1 MRVRSLYRAEASAWS
16 PASNEVETGSYT
28 VRGICGR
35 TARVRDRILTLL
47 KYRHSYKGG
56 CGAVTE
62 TELAK
67 LTSLDL
73 RRNPSTES
81 AFTMRLRQDDFE
93 GLWNLVEL
101 DLADTGLRSLPAGVF
116 DGLTDLE
123 TLRLNNNRLGS
134 LPAGVFSG
142 LRSLEKL
149 LLYKNPSLRSLP
161 YDELEVLP
169 DLTELRVDRVGRRKL
184 QVAGGETDAVLEVPA
199 GGTATYQVRLMA
211 GLDSRVTTTN
221 PLTIE
226 ASSDTAGV
234 TASPAIRFT
243 KENWFRRQ
251 TVTVRAAAS
260 ASGTARL
267 EHEASGTTTD
277 TQGTAQSNYD
287 FEQSLPGV
295 TVQVRELESAAG
307 DMRDHALRVTG
318 GAVTDAARVDG
329 RDDLWR
335 FTVTPSGAG
344 DIEIELPVGRA
355 CAEAGAICTADGTEL
370 STGLLTIVLG
380 DVQDA
385 SRSALTA
392 AFEDVPAGHDGESA
406 FRFRVA
412 FSEDIGISYR
422 ALRED
427 AFVVT
432 GGRVTRGTRV
442 DDRRDLFEITVQ
454 PDGAGAVTIKL
465 PGGRDCATSGA
476 ICAKGENRRPLTNSP
491 SATVAGPAAE
501 AERNTAATGAPA
513 IRGTP
518 QVGEELTASTS
529 GISDADGLDNA
540 SFAYQ
545 WIRTDTDVQGATG
558 STYTATADDEG
569 KKLKVRVSFIDDAG
583 NEESLTSAATD
594 AVAAA
599 AEPLTAS
606 FSGMPS
612 EHAGQGTFRFR
623 VEFSDE
629 IRISYK
635 TLRDTSFT
643 LTNGD
648 ITGARRVDGRR
659 DLWEMTVA
667 PAPEPLT
674 IRLPETRDCAASG
687 AVCTGDGRPLSHSLT
702 ATVAVAAAISV
713 ADAQVEEDDGAVLAF
728 GVTLDRAAG
737 GTVTVDYATANGTA
751 TAGEDYTATSG
762 TLRFPAGETS
772 KTIEVAV
779 LDDSHDEGEETLTL
793 RLSNPVGGRLTD
805 GEATGTIENRDP
817 LPKAFMARF
826 GRTVAVQVVE
836 QVEERIQA
844 PRRTGF
850 EGRVAGRELR
860 RGMEREVALGFL
872 NRLGGLGGA
881 NRYGAGPDTP
891 MAGSP
896 AGGAMLGRPGPSGG
910 GRLDMGLGSMGF
922 GGDSLLTGSSFALNR
937 ETGSGGI
944 LSFWSRGVQ
953 SQFYGREG
961 DLSLDGR
968 GRTTMFGADYATGPL
983 LVGLSLAH
991 SRGRG
996 GYSGADAGVV
1006 TSSVTGLY
1014 PWLGYK
1020 VTDRITLWGVT
1031 GYGKGAL

>member
-1 MRVRSLYRAEASAWS
+1 MSWWRNPDAESHALVDLHQYR
-16 PASNEVETGSYT
+16 Y
-28 VRGICGR
+28 
-35 TARVRDRILTLL
+35 RVRDANTWSEDWTTVNQTMIPATNEIRNYNSVLL
-47 KYRHSYKGG
+47 KDLDAGTAYEFQVRSVDTADRYSA
-56 CGAVTE
+56 AVTALGTAVGQQTISIEAPSGSVTEGDPLRFTVSRNQPHGTLDVAVRFSE
-62 TELAK
+62 TGNMLRPDQRGRNWFSRIVRFGDGNATIPAVVETVDDGDASEPDSEVTAEVQQA
-67 LTSLDL
+67 TSHPHGHLYEVHG
-73 RRNPSTES
+73 RRGSATKTVTASGSSSRAEESSSALSVADAEATE
-81 AFTMRLRQDDFE
+81 
-93 GLWNLVEL
+93 
-101 DLADTGLRSLPAGVF
+101 GV
-116 DGLTDLE
+116 DE
-123 TLRLNNNRLGS
+123 TLDFVVRLDPKPSREVTVDYRTEDGTATAGS
-134 LPAGVFSG
+134 DYTETRGTLTFAPGEDEKTVSVPIADDAVEDDGETFTLVLSNASG
-142 LRSLEKL
+142 ADFA
-149 LLYKNPSLRSLP
+149 KNDNEAVGTIRNT
-161 YDELEVLP
+161 ETTAQP
-169 DLTELRVDRVGRRKL
+169 DLTASFVG
-184 QVAGGETDAVLEVPA
+184 VP
-199 GGTATYQVRLMA
+199 
-211 GLDSRVTTTN
+211 
-221 PLTIE
+221 E
-226 ASSDTAGV
+226 A
-234 TASPAIRFT
+234 
-243 KENWFRRQ
+243 
-251 TVTVRAAAS
+251 
-260 ASGTARL
+260 
-267 EHEASGTTTD
+267 
-277 TQGTAQSNYD
+277 
-287 FEQSLPGV
+287 
-295 TVQVRELESAAG
+295 
-307 DMRDHALRVTG
+307 
-318 GAVTDAARVDG
+318 
-329 RDDLWR
+329 
-335 FTVTPSGAG
+335 
-344 DIEIELPVGRA
+344 
-355 CAEAGAICTADGTEL
+355 
-370 STGLLTIVLG
+370 
-380 DVQDA
+380 
-385 SRSALTA
+385 
-392 AFEDVPAGHDGESA
+392 HDGES
-406 FRFRVA
+406 
-412 FSEDIGISYR
+412 GI
-422 ALRED
+422 
-427 AFVVT
+427 
-432 GGRVTRGTRV
+432 
-442 DDRRDLFEITVQ
+442 
-454 PDGAGAVTIKL
+454 
-465 PGGRDCATSGA
+465 
-476 ICAKGENRRPLTNSP
+476 
-491 SATVAGPAAE
+491 
-501 AERNTAATGAPA
+501 
-513 IRGTP
+513 
-518 QVGEELTASTS
+518 
-529 GISDADGLDNA
+529 
-540 SFAYQ
+540 
-545 WIRTDTDVQGATG
+545 
-558 STYTATADDEG
+558 
-569 KKLKVRVSFIDDAG
+569 
-583 NEESLTSAATD
+583 
-594 AVAAA
+594 
-599 AEPLTAS
+599 
-606 FSGMPS
+606 
-612 EHAGQGTFRFR
+612 RFR